1 MTTNPIHDELTA
13 TGTFAYSLNGQDYQG
28 AFATRDQ
35 ARQAAFDAANE
46 AVEPPQSIYVGRR
59 QLADPMAD
67 SHARTVIG
75 NMQARAREQYGD
87 QASAYL
93 VKLSKAVIE
102 DLDQALQ
109 QAVAH
114 WLETHGLMPTF
125 DKIDAVGEFPLP
137 SVAQINAS
145 KSESREVQEIGT
157 GDSYDGL

>member
-1 MTTNPIHDELTA
+1 MKVTPTKDETTT
-13 TGTFAYSLNGQDYQG
+13 TGNFAYSLNGQDYQG
-28 AFATRDQ
+28 RFATREQ
-35 ARQAAFDAANE
+35 ARQAAFALAE
-46 AVEPPQSIYVGRR
+46 QAVEPPQSIYVGRR
-59 QLADPMAD
+59 QPADPMCD
-67 SHARTVIG
+67 SHARSVIG

-93 VKLSKAVIE
+93 AKLPKAVIE

-109 QAVAH
+109 VAVAK

-137 SVAQINAS
+137 SVTQSKAP
-145 KSESREVQEIGT
+145 KSETREVQEIGT